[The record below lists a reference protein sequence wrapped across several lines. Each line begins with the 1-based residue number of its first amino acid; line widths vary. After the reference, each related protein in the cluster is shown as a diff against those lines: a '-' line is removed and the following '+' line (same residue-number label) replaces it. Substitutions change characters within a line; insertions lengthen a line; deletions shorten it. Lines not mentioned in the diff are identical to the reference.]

1 MTSKQTQIEGGERRT
16 VWIPAHMDSLIED
29 TRKKLG
35 MNRSAFYKYAVVRL
49 LQELS
54 MLTQTVHRKVEE
66 TADA

>member
-1 MTSKQTQIEGGERRT
+1 MTSKHTSIGDGERRT
-16 VWIPAHMDSLIED
+16 VWIPANMDSLIED

-54 MLTQTVHRKVEE
+54 MLTETVHRKVEE
-66 TADA
+66 IVDA